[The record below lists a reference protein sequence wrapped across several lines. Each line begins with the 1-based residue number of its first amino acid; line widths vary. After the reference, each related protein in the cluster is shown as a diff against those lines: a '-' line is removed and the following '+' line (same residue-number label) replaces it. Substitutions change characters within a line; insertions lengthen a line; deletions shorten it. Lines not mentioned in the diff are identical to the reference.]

1 METCSDI
8 YGAKRQRQWTCRL
21 RQPCGGGF
29 LPVPVWS
36 VLTVAVLILSS
47 CHMGRTEKDPLSL
60 FQDLSRGASQDLQFE
75 DYEIA
80 HPVQVDSSGVYLT
93 HHLKPVRRKRSIDI
107 EDIERT
113 NTNILSS
120 PNFTDSTERKSK
132 SKSRLQDSSASK
144 GSTIHLKFNA
154 FAQEFVLELAANEE
168 LTAPGF
174 KVQRRKDGKT
184 TVEEYIPE
192 MDSCHYH
199 GRLTSHKDSSAAVSL
214 CDGMVS
220 GNAPFICFSTSLITC
235 YLAFFNNQSLEPD

>member
-1 METCSDI
+1 M
-8 YGAKRQRQWTCRL
+8 
-21 RQPCGGGF
+21 
-29 LPVPVWS
+29 
-36 VLTVAVLILSS
+36 
-47 CHMGRTEKDPLSL
+47 
-60 FQDLSRGASQDLQFE
+60 
-75 DYEIA
+75 
-80 HPVQVDSSGVYLT
+80 DSSGVYLT
-93 HHLKPVRRKRSIDI
+93 HHLKPVRRKRSIDT
-107 EDIERT
+107 EEIERT

-132 SKSRLQDSSASK
+132 SKRRLQDSSASK

-174 KVQRRKDGKT
+174 TVQRRKDGKT
-184 TVEEYIPE
+184 TVEAYIPE

-220 GNAPFICFSTSLITC
+220 GIAPFICFSTSFYSMKANPFSTATC
-235 YLAFFNNQSLEPD
+235 YLATFYCTQSLEPLICLGNSDSLVYHLLKCTNMTMKYYVHCYVI